1 MIENAFQ
8 YFYIEFMGL
17 LLDIH
22 NNCSDATPEELS
34 FAKTT
39 LYKGD
44 IYRYLGSSDCFKP
57 TKGIIPV
64 KYNHIYVSWSKES
77 KLNHNMDEK
86 LYGDKTLLIG
96 NTGKE
101 YGIDLQDLGGR
112 PFEKEIVFPTPKAAV
127 KKIKLIK

>member
-1 MIENAFQ
+1 
-8 YFYIEFMGL
+8 
-17 LLDIH
+17 
-22 NNCSDATPEELS
+22 
-34 FAKTT
+34 
-39 LYKGD
+39 
-44 IYRYLGSSDCFKP
+44 
-57 TKGIIPV
+57 
-64 KYNHIYVSWSKES
+64 
-77 KLNHNMDEK
+77 MDEK